1 MRQRIGGVTTTVR
14 WRRAALTT
22 ITLSASVSALTHA
35 APDVDMLLGRVGD
48 RIAEYYRRAQNV
60 ICLEKS
66 TVQPIGWNLSP
77 DGFARVVE
85 SELHVEAEA
94 DDGNG
99 PGEAKVVR
107 EIRKVN
113 GRAPRERDNKDR
125 AGCTDPNPLS
135 PEPLAFLLPTHR
147 REYRFVSAGTGKD
160 NDRPAL
166 LIDFTSVSRSSKLEL
181 SEDRRGHEDCFE
193 WSGDLA
199 IRGRIWIDASTY
211 EVLRVDTNFM
221 GPVDVRVPPALQ
233 RRHSFSTWL
242 VVERYNQTIRYK
254 TIAFHDPDETML
266 LPESI
271 DVLSVMRGGLQ
282 STRRRQTFTD
292 YKRFITGGRLVK

>member
-1 MRQRIGGVTTTVR
+1 VTTTVAV
-14 WRRAALTT
+14 RRLAVTT
-22 ITLSASVSALTHA
+22 IALWASVTALTHA
-35 APDVDMLLGRVGD
+35 APDVDTLLGRIGD
-48 RIAEYYRRAQNV
+48 RIAEYYKRAQNV
-60 ICLEKS
+60 ICVEKS
-66 TVQPIGWNLSP
+66 TVQPIGWSLAP

-94 DDGNG
+94 GDGSE

-107 EIRKVN
+107 AIRRVN
-113 GRAPRERDNKDR
+113 GRAPRARDDKER

-135 PEPLAFLLPTHR
+135 PEPLAFLLPPHR
-147 REYRFVSAGTGKD
+147 HEYRFVSAGTGKD

-166 LIDFTSVSRSSKLEL
+166 LIDFASVSRSSKVEL
-181 SEDRRGHEDCFE
+181 AEDPRGHEDCFE
-193 WSGDLA
+193 WNGDLA
-199 IRGRIWIDASTY
+199 VKGRIWIDASTY

-221 GPVDVRVPPALQ
+221 GPVDVKVPSALQ
-233 RRHSFSTWL
+233 RRHNFSSWI

-282 STRRRQTFTD
+282 STRRRQTFSD
-292 YKRFITGGRLVK
+292 YKRFITGGRVVK

>member
-1 MRQRIGGVTTTVR
+1 MTSARARGFAMSTLALSAGV
-14 WRRAALTT
+14 AALTQ
-22 ITLSASVSALTHA
+22 A
-35 APDVDMLLGRVGD
+35 APDVDMLLGRIGD
-48 RIAEYYRRAQNV
+48 RIAEYYKRAQNV
-60 ICLEKS
+60 ICVEKS
-66 TVQPIGWNLSP
+66 TVQPIGSNLSP

-94 DDGNG
+94 GDGDA
-99 PGEAKVVR
+99 EAKVVR
-107 EIRKVN
+107 EIRRVN

-135 PEPLAFLLPTHR
+135 PEPLAFLLPAHR
-147 REYRFVSAGTGKD
+147 HEYRFTSAGIGKE

-166 LIDFTSVSRSSKLEL
+166 LVDFASVSRHSSLEL
-181 SEDRRGHEDCFE
+181 SEDPRGHQDCFE
-193 WSGDLA
+193 WNGDLA
-199 IRGRIWIDASTY
+199 VKGRIWIDASSY

-221 GPVDVRVPPALQ
+221 GPVDVKVPPALQ
-233 RRHSFSTWL
+233 RRHNFSTWI

-282 STRRRQTFTD
+282 STRRRQTFSD
-292 YKRFITGGRLVK
+292 YKRFLTGGRVVK

>member
-1 MRQRIGGVTTTVR
+1 MRQRISGVTTTVR

-22 ITLSASVSALTHA
+22 ITLSASVSALTYA

>member
-1 MRQRIGGVTTTVR
+1 VTTTVR

-22 ITLSASVSALTHA
+22 ITLSASVSALTYA

>member
-1 MRQRIGGVTTTVR
+1 MTTTVR

-22 ITLSASVSALTHA
+22 ITLSASVSALTYA

>member
-1 MRQRIGGVTTTVR
+1 VTTTVR
-14 WRRAALTT
+14 PRSVALTT
-22 ITLSASVSALTHA
+22 IALSASVSALTYA

-60 ICLEKS
+60 ICVEKS
-66 TVQPIGWNLSP
+66 TVQPIGWNLTP

-107 EIRKVN
+107 AIRKVN

-199 IRGRIWIDASTY
+199 IKGRIWIDASTY

-233 RRHSFSTWL
+233 RRHNFSTWL

-282 STRRRQTFTD
+282 STRRRQTFSD
-292 YKRFITGGRLVK
+292 YKRFLTGGRLVK

>member
-1 MRQRIGGVTTTVR
+1 MTTVR
-14 WRRAALTT
+14 LPALALTT
-22 ITLSASVSALTHA
+22 LAVSASVAALAHA
-35 APDVDMLLGRVGD
+35 APDVESLLGRVGD

-60 ICLEKS
+60 ICVEKS
-66 TVQPIGWNLSP
+66 TVQPIGWNLTP

-85 SELHVEAEA
+85 SELHVEADA
-94 DDGNG
+94 DDGSG
-99 PGEAKVVR
+99 TAEAKVVR

-113 GRAPRERDNKDR
+113 GRPPRERDSKDR

-135 PEPLAFLLPTHR
+135 PEPLAFLLPAHR
-147 REYRFVSAGTGKD
+147 REYRFMSAGTGKD

-166 LIDFTSVSRSSKLEL
+166 LIDFTSVSRSSRLEL
-181 SEDRRGHEDCFE
+181 SEDRRGHDDCFE

-199 IRGRIWIDASTY
+199 IKGRIWIDASTY

-221 GPVDVRVPPALQ
+221 GPVDVKVPPALQ
-233 RRHSFSTWL
+233 RRHNFSTWL

-282 STRRRQTFTD
+282 STRRRQTFSD
-292 YKRFITGGRLVK
+292 YKRFLTGGRLVK